1 MKDNNL
7 LGKNIQHLR
16 EIHGDTLDE
25 LGAAIGFAKST
36 IKGYENGSRKPDP
49 DTLKAIANYYGK
61 TVDELMY
68 TDLTSLEKIN
78 VQQLSL
84 SSAIETFKKIMP
96 LVSSEEAMNNASF
109 KKGYNLCQRILNAFA
124 SGEVLR
130 GTIITDVTELFLQ
143 SIEETEAPEAVA
155 NFVWIIFV
163 WWSQTFD
170 VTEMLAL
177 QNKLLSKRIDMLE
190 LSRAIKKV
198 SPEVESKRQGFISNM
213 DELLWKSIKALKSDE
228 KWSDLGDYY
237 LALRYTNGLV
247 DTDLSAEMNV
257 TMGIQLMIAYA
268 QLDNK
273 YAKLFIK
280 CCR

>member
-49 DTLKAIANYYGK
+49 DTLKALANYYGK

-130 GTIITDVTELFLQ
+130 GTKITDHGGHKSVPCVA
-143 SIEETEAPEAVA
+143 EAADHARRVC
-155 NFVWIIFV
+155 VV
-163 WWSQTFD
+163 C
-170 VTEMLAL
+170 
-177 QNKLLSKRIDMLE
+177 K
-190 LSRAIKKV
+190 
-198 SPEVESKRQGFISNM
+198 
-213 DELLWKSIKALKSDE
+213 
-228 KWSDLGDYY
+228 
-237 LALRYTNGLV
+237 
-247 DTDLSAEMNV
+247 
-257 TMGIQLMIAYA
+257 
-268 QLDNK
+268 
-273 YAKLFIK
+273 
-280 CCR
+280 

>member
-49 DTLKAIANYYGK
+49 DTLKTIANYYGK

-109 KKGYNLCQRILNAFA
+109 KKGYDLCQRILNAFA

-190 LSRAIKKV
+190 LSRTIKKV
-198 SPEVESKRQGFISNM
+198 SPEVESKRQGFISDM
-213 DELLWKSIKALKSDE
+213 DELLWESIKALKSDE

-273 YAKLFIK
+273 YAKVFIQ